1 MSFYFTFVVLFS
13 EHKIKRM
20 PEENN
25 NEKSVNLLLEI
36 CSLLMSSGANTKRVI
51 GSVNRFADALNLE
64 SHELISHKSMIM
76 TIIDKNTKETYTVVN
91 QIPKYKINFSIVAE
105 ISRASWTA
113 ADKHWNYEQIKQ
125 RIELIKNGNRY
136 PFWAELLTVSFAGA
150 GFAKLFGGDYLN
162 MLVAFTATL
171 IGLVVSKIAAHSNVN
186 SYARTYLSAVFASVT
201 ASLGIIFNIGSEPQ
215 VALATSVLFLVPGVP
230 LINSFIDLFNNHILN
245 GLVRFISGFIIVLAI
260 GLGLITAM
268 LIFNLNNFM

>member
-1 MSFYFTFVVLFS
+1 MT
-13 EHKIKRM
+13 
-20 PEENN
+20 EENN
-25 NEKSVNLLLEI
+25 HEKELNLLLEI
-36 CSLLMSSGANTKRVI
+36 SSLLMSSGANTKRVI
-51 GSVNRFADALNLE
+51 GSVNRFAFALNLE

-76 TIIDKNTKETYTVVN
+76 TVIDKNTKETYTVVN
-91 QIPKYKINFSIVAE
+91 QIPKYKINFSVVAE

-113 ADKHWNYEQIKQ
+113 ADKYWDYEQIMK
-125 RIELIKNGNRY
+125 RINLIKNGNRY
-136 PFWAELLTVSFAGA
+136 PVWVEFLTVSFAGA

-162 MLVAFTATL
+162 MIVAFIATL
-171 IGLVVSKIAAHSNVN
+171 IGLLVSKIAARVNVN

-245 GLVRFISGFIIVLAI
+245 GMVRFISGFIIVLAI

-268 LIFNLNNFM
+268 LIFNLKNFM